1 MHLSHNHKFA
11 LFLVADL
18 RFVFD
23 SSDECTIVHSAL
35 YSCLRAVF
43 GLSVAGVLVAV
54 FSCMLVYQL
63 LSHERKKMYWEQ
75 LELRCRSLYAGP
87 QGPPPPP
94 LTNGPSIIGT
104 PRNGPPCRC
113 CEQCHSHRTI
123 MQPAYPWDGGDGRF
137 WGPAPGT
144 GGNFYSPNPG
154 GEEHMLTTRS
164 LGQIPLRPPRPGWS
178 WPRLPWQRNE
188 GQRFRRTPSSPDSQ
202 YGFSNGP
209 RMENPNMPN
218 LIQTQAGFT
227 LISGSQHYGVWGP
240 PPPYSD
246 PNSPARRGRLQYN
259 YATQCHQI
267 MEHQIMPQTAQPQH
281 QSGMALMECH
291 QHTAAPEGHTHE
303 VFCQQPIQQLSQ
315 RSAAKKLAMMHK
327 QKENAEAS
335 TPSDSDTQTQRENIS
350 NTLPFR
356 KAKKR
361 MDAGAKSIGPNQ
373 SAARINVQ
381 NIFNPIQN
389 ANVHH
394 ELDYG
399 NESGP
404 NEASCSGGA
413 SGSTAN
419 GASALSCHASSFKQK
434 GTKSKA
440 GVENTGFQAID
451 ENKVAFEP
459 PESEVY
465 FADVSSC
472 CNTSVK
478 NDTFFDEGN
487 HQPQKRKKEDNE
499 DYLVQRFGKREASI
513 RSRLPFPQAL
523 GQEYDKTTLLSLQQA
538 MGASTR
544 NSIIQKDKS
553 RQSMCSMDSG
563 EKTDFTDLSPAT
575 PCASYGPPYSME
587 GNTNKS
593 NTSYQRDRSS
603 GHFSSARTYN
613 DFNEP
618 TTNSNFVALFP
629 YSSNEQ
635 SQEAHRRP
643 TKNLP
648 EMLMASESFDNNR
661 EATGGTPF
669 NLNNSNVSSTS
680 YHDQDSISSYVD
692 QFLNGAASSTITPN
706 KRSPIGGN
714 ISAIIQNISD
724 HEMAMLY
731 GEKSSGSSSSRR
743 ESEGDVQDCNTTIG
757 SSQSDHSH
765 ASGSRLWAEV
775 FV

>member
-1 MHLSHNHKFA
+1 MFI
-11 LFLVADL
+11 ADL

-94 LTNGPSIIGT
+94 PLANGPSIIGT
-104 PRNGPPCRC
+104 PRSGPCRC
-113 CEQCHSHRTI
+113 CEQCHSHRAI

-154 GEEHMLTTRS
+154 GEEHLLSTRS

-178 WPRLPWQRNE
+178 WPRLPWQRNDA
-188 GQRFRRTPSSPDSQ
+188 QRFRQTPSSPDSQ
-202 YGFSNGP
+202 YGFSNGVP
-209 RMENPNMPN
+209 TRMDNPNLSN
-218 LIQTQAGFT
+218 IIQTQAGFT

-259 YATQCHQI
+259 YASQCHQI
-267 MEHQIMPQTAQPQH
+267 MEHQVMPQTAQPQH
-281 QSGMALMECH
+281 QPGMNSLECH
-291 QHTAAPEGHTHE
+291 QHTAATENHAMEP
-303 VFCQQPIQQLSQ
+303 FCHQPVQQLNHRANS
-315 RSAAKKLAMMHK
+315 KKQAMMHK
-327 QKENAEAS
+327 QKETAETS
-335 TPSDSDTQTQRENIS
+335 TPSDSDTQRENMS

-361 MDAGAKSIGPNQ
+361 MDAGVKSIGPNQ
-373 SAARINVQ
+373 STARVNVQ
-381 NIFNPIQN
+381 NVFNPVQN
-389 ANVHH
+389 ASVHH
-394 ELDYG
+394 ELDYSTELG
-399 NESGP
+399 AD
-404 NEASCSGGA
+404 EAGCSGNATASTGNNAGA
-413 SGSTAN
+413 MS
-419 GASALSCHASSFKQK
+419 HPPSFKHK

-451 ENKVAFEP
+451 ENKASFEP

-478 NDTFFDEGN
+478 NDTFFDEVN
-487 HQPQKRKKEDNE
+487 QKPQKRKKEDNE

-523 GQEYDKTTLLSLQQA
+523 GQDFDKTTLLSLQQA

-544 NSIIQKDKS
+544 NSMIQKDIS

-575 PCASYGPPYSME
+575 PCASYGPSYPMQE
-587 GNTNKS
+587 TNEP
-593 NTSYQRDRSS
+593 NISYQRDRSS
-603 GHFSSARTYN
+603 GHFTSARTYN

-618 TTNSNFVALFP
+618 TSSTNFVALFP

-648 EMLMASESFDNNR
+648 ELRMTTDLQAQSFENR
-661 EATGGTPF
+661 EACSNASF
-669 NLNNSNVSSTS
+669 NLNNSNASSTS
-680 YHDQDSISSYVD
+680 YHDQDSMNSYVD
-692 QFLNGAASSTITPN
+692 QFLNGGTNSNLTPN

-714 ISAIIQNISD
+714 INTLIQNISD

-731 GEKSSGSSSSRR
+731 GEKSSGSSGSRR
-743 ESEGDVQDCNTTIG
+743 ESDGETQDCNTTIG
-757 SSQSDHSH
+757 SGQSDHSH
-765 ASGSRLWAEV
+765 ASGSRL
-775 FV
+775 